1 LVSREDERG
10 MVMVKVQL
18 PKVEEETRAELN
30 VIKARR
36 KDKDLNK
43 TLVYLVSLDKQQ
55 YSPEFVTIVLETETL
70 DKLKTLDV
78 ENNSWDELLNVLMD
92 KLNNRD

>member
-1 LVSREDERG
+1 

>member
-18 PKVEEETRAELN
+18 PKVEEETRARLN

-36 KDKDLNK
+36 KDRTLDETLN
-43 TLVYLVSLDKQQ
+43 YLM
-55 YSPEFVTIVLETETL
+55 VLEEG
-70 DKLKTLDV
+70 KEV
-78 ENNSWDELLNVLMD
+78 E
-92 KLNNRD
+92 